1 MDEQTRLNLIVIIDN
16 LIYDLEQDKKRMI
29 NKLEKLKGEL

>member
-16 LIYDLEQDKKRMI
+16 LIYDLEQDKKRI
-29 NKLEKLKGEL
+29 VNKLEKLKGEL

>member
-16 LIYDLEQDKKRMI
+16 LIYDLEQDKKRI
-29 NKLEKLKGEL
+29 LNKLEKLKGEL